1 MAIMSGLLLL
11 GVFVALFGLLIL
23 LTQVFRSSEVRSRI
37 ITMVGFLLVVVGVTW
52 VSGLL
57 FAIPG
62 P

>member
-23 LTQVFRSSEVRSRI
+23 LTQVFRSSEARSRI
-37 ITMVGFLLVVVGVTW
+37 ITMVGFLLVVVGVIW